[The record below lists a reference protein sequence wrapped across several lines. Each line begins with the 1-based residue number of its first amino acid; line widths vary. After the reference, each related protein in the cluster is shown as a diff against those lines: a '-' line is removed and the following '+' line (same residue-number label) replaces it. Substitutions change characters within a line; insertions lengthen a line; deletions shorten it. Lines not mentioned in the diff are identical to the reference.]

1 MRTRD
6 LTKKRTRTHAYISM
20 TRVTLKIDELLRT
33 FLFSL
38 FSHFQSKECVELREF
53 TIKKKKGI
61 LCGGTPAKT
70 NNTNTHAKKE
80 LTSKRVDLMTYA
92 AA

>member
-1 MRTRD
+1 MALTIDD
-6 LTKKRTRTHAYISM
+6 LPQKGPSSP
-20 TRVTLKIDELLRT
+20 
-33 FLFSL
+33 FSS
-38 FSHFQSKECVELREF
+38 FFFQSKECVELREY
-53 TIKKKKGI
+53 TIKKGI

-70 NNTNTHAKKE
+70 NNTNTHDKKD

>member
-1 MRTRD
+1 MALRIDD
-6 LTKKRTRTHAYISM
+6 LPQKGPSSP
-20 TRVTLKIDELLRT
+20 
-33 FLFSL
+33 FSS
-38 FSHFQSKECVELREF
+38 FFFFKSKECVELREF